1 MACLF
6 MGFSYKS
13 GNPGLKVFQYE
24 TEDVRIVCICVS
36 LCVKGAFLCVCVRV
50 LRVSVCVCM
59 LGRRQPHT
67 VLHIKIVFPNGF
79 C

>member
-1 MACLF
+1 

-24 TEDVRIVCICVS
+24 TEGVRIVCICVS
-36 LCVKGAFLCVCVRV
+36 LCVSLCERCFSVCVCACVACLCVCVYV
-50 LRVSVCVCM
+50 
-59 LGRRQPHT
+59 GEEAAT
-67 VLHIKIVFPNGF
+67 VLHIKILFPNGF